1 MKHLRIADFPL
12 SGQSL
17 IEASAGTGKTFTI
30 VRLYLRLLL
39 GVGCAPLNVDQILVV
54 TFTNAATAEL
64 KSRIRAIL
72 AKANLDMYVG
82 ASDDPILAALIEQV
96 EDRALACRRLQL
108 ALRQMDEAA
117 VFTIHGFCQR
127 VLTRHAFE
135 SGSRYQQELILDE
148 SLHLHQ
154 AIKDFW
160 RLRVLQLSAPL
171 LEVALGLWSQP
182 LALLGQVRSLLNQ
195 PFCSQDKPVALEEIL
210 AKYHWLVADT
220 KAWWQNS
227 QVLERL
233 WQAKLNKRSRLGK
246 GEILTQMDS
255 FCRSDALFFNQGAG
269 FAEFLPEKVA
279 KALSKSS
286 PDLSDLDFA
295 RFEQLV
301 RLAEQLHQ
309 GVKVTLC
316 LDAIAHLRQQL
327 ASSKYEANQWSPDD
341 LLNHLAQAL
350 QGANG
355 EALQAAVRQAYPA
368 AMIDEF
374 QDTDAVQ
381 YEIFSQLYPVGTSL
395 CLIMIGDPKQAIY
408 GFRGA
413 DIFTYMEAKQ
423 RVGESRCF
431 TLDTNWRSEPAMVG
445 AVNRLFSQ
453 SPEGFLYNQE
463 IPFLPVRAG
472 QDSKRLLMDG
482 EPQAGLAFQHLDS
495 DGPLGFNA
503 AQRTLASHFA
513 AQISQWLTWGMQGRA
528 QIRHGGQLRAV
539 RPVDCALLVR
549 DRFEAQ
555 LMRDA
560 LAELQIASVF
570 LVRKSVFATQTAAD
584 LLLILQA
591 MHSPGEEALVKSAML
606 TELVG
611 LNSTEFESWLADD
624 SRWQELLGQFYHWQR
639 LWQRQGIASA
649 LAQMQQQLG
658 LMPSLQARFDD
669 GLRRITD
676 LRHLFEL
683 LQQQSQIL
691 QGESQLLHWFAQ
703 TLLEP
708 DDNHEGQQLRLETD
722 DNLVQIVT
730 MHASKGLEYPLVFM
744 PFACRY
750 QKRLDPLYHDDERRL
765 WVDFLGR
772 EESLAK
778 ASREKLAEDIR
789 LLYVALTRSEHWC
802 SVGVFDTTA
811 GGMSRSSAL
820 TSTALGALLFG
831 PGREMP
837 AAGLAVSLSALADQQ
852 QIFYCPM
859 AQMEPL
865 LYGAMTAEPQQL
877 DCARV
882 GRSLRQS
889 WRLTSYSA
897 ISQQQDHLPA
907 PGHDEGVVPVTPV
920 PDAQPSLDRF
930 GFVKGAKAGL
940 FLHAVLEQVMMVD
953 SPEQGLRISEAQLQA
968 SIEQQAELYAIEPSW
983 HQVVQDWLWDVLHT
997 PLELTSALRL
1007 ADIRQARVE
1016 LEFHLPLHQ
1025 VQAHKFNHI
1034 LQTHMPQMPAR
1045 YDFDT
1050 LNGMLK
1056 GFVDLIFI
1064 HDGKLYVADYKS
1076 NHLGGDFVS
1085 YGQAQMRQAMLE
1097 HDYQLQAVLYC
1108 LALHRWLKSRL
1119 SDYNYDR
1126 HVGGACYWFLRGMS
1140 LSQPGQGIFQ
1150 LRPEKAMIQALD
1162 ALFEG
1167 KSADSG
1173 QMEQLSLC

>member
-1 MKHLRIADFPL
+1 MKPLDIASFPL

-39 GVGCAPLNVDQILVV
+39 GVGCAPLSVEQILVV

-72 AKANLDMYVG
+72 AKANLDMLIG
-82 ASDDPILAALIEQV
+82 QSDDAIIAGLIEQV
-96 EDRALACRRLQL
+96 DDRALACRRLQL

-127 VLTRHAFE
+127 VLTRQAFE

-148 SLHLHQ
+148 SQHLHQ

-160 RLRVLQLSAPL
+160 RVRVLQLSAPL
-171 LEVALGLWSQP
+171 LEVALGLWPQP

-195 PFCSQDKPVALEEIL
+195 PFSSQDKPVALEEIL
-210 AKYHWLVADT
+210 AKFQWLVADT
-220 KAWWQNS
+220 KAWWRDH

-233 WQAKLNKRSRLGK
+233 WQANLNKGSRLGK
-246 GEILTQMDS
+246 GDVLTQMDS
-255 FCRSDALFFNQGAG
+255 FCAGNGLFLQQGAE
-269 FAEFLPEKVA
+269 FADFLPEKIA

-286 PDLSDLDFA
+286 PDISDLDFA

-301 RLAEQLHQ
+301 RLQEQLQQ
-309 GVKVTLC
+309 GVKVTLSLEAIDC
-316 LDAIAHLRQQL
+316 LRRQV
-327 ASSKYEANQWSPDD
+327 ASSKYDANQWSPDD
-341 LLNHLAQAL
+341 LLNHLALALQGVNGQAL
-350 QGANG
+350 Q
-355 EALQAAVRQAYPA
+355 EAIRQAYPA

-381 YEIFSQLYPVGTSL
+381 YQIFNQLYPAGATH

-408 GFRGA
+408 AFRGA
-413 DIFTYMEAKQ
+413 DIFTYMQAKQ
-423 RVGESRCF
+423 QVGDGRCF
-431 TLDTNWRSEPAMVG
+431 TLDTNWRSEPGMVE
-445 AVNRLFSQ
+445 AVNQLFSQ
-453 SPEGFLYNQE
+453 SPQGFLYNQE
-463 IPFLPVRAG
+463 IPFLPVRSG
-472 QDSKRLLMDG
+472 QTSKQLLLDG
-482 EPQAGLAFQHLDS
+482 EPQTGLVFQHLSS
-495 DGPLGFNA
+495 DKPLGFSV
-503 AQRTLASHFA
+503 AQQPLAEHFA
-513 AQISQWLTWGMQGRA
+513 AQIADMLAWGQQGRA
-528 QIRHGGQLRAV
+528 QIKHGSEHHAV
-539 RPVDCALLVR
+539 RPADCALLVR

-560 LAELQIASVF
+560 LAKLQIASVF
-570 LVRKSVFATQTAAD
+570 LVRKSVFSTQTAAD

-591 MHSPGEEALVKSAML
+591 IHAPSEEALVKSAML

-611 LNSTEFESWLADD
+611 LSSAEFEGWLSDD

-649 LAQMQQQLG
+649 LAQMQQQLA
-658 LMPSLQARFDD
+658 LMSSLQARFDD

-772 EESLAK
+772 EDSLAK
-778 ASREKLAEDIR
+778 AGREKLAEDIR
-789 LLYVALTRSEHWC
+789 LLYVALTRAEHWC
-802 SVGVFDTTA
+802 SLGVFDTTA
-811 GGMSRSSAL
+811 GGQSRGSAL

-831 PGREMP
+831 PGTEL
-837 AAGLAVSLSALADQQ
+837 AAGALGKRLTSLADGNYVHYQ
-852 QIFYCPM
+852 PM
-859 AQMEPL
+859 GQ
-865 LYGAMTAEPQQL
+865 AEPELYKHLATASQPL

-907 PGHDEGVVPVTPV
+907 PGHDEGMAPLSAVL
-920 PDAQPSLDRF
+920 DSQPTEDRF
-930 GFVKGAKAGL
+930 GFIKGAKAGS
-940 FLHAVLEQVMMVD
+940 FLHGVLELLMMDENPQSGDKITEGRLLESV
-953 SPEQGLRISEAQLQA
+953 Q
-968 SIEQQAELYAIEPSW
+968 QQAELYGIEPRW
-983 HQVVQDWLWDVLHT
+983 HDVVKEWLWDVLHT
-997 PLELTSALRL
+997 PLMLDSPLRL
-1007 ADIRQARVE
+1007 ADIHQARVE

-1034 LQTHMPQMPAR
+1034 LQAHMPQMSAR

-1050 LNGMLK
+1050 LSGMLK

-1076 NHLGGDFVS
+1076 NHLGNDFHHYDQDS
-1085 YGQAQMRQAMLE
+1085 MRQAMLE

-1108 LALHRWLKSRL
+1108 LALHRWLQSRL
-1119 SDYNYDR
+1119 SEYDYDK

-1140 LSQPGQGIFQ
+1140 QHQPGQGIFQ
-1150 LRPEKAMIQALD
+1150 LRPDKAMILALD
-1162 ALFEG
+1162 ALFAG
-1167 KSADSG
+1167 KQTTQG
-1173 QMEQLSLC
+1173 EMEQLSLC